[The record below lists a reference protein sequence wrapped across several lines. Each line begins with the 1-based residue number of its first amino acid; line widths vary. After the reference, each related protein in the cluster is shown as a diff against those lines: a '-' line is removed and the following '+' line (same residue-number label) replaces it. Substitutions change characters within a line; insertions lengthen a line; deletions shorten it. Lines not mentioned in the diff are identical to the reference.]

1 MKKQIFMTKKFL
13 LVILTLLM
21 LVGLT
26 ACGGETLD
34 MRSTLPGEWFVWHW
48 YYVEGDD
55 GFYDNAVFYTFT
67 EDGKLTIKENVDG
80 AEAIEATYVWENNN
94 TIIVSY
100 PEGTSET
107 FEITHHKY
115 DGRDE
120 LKYTNVDT
128 GLILSMENM
137 SDWTED

>member
-1 MKKQIFMTKKFL
+1 MKTQIFECKKIVAIFL
-13 LVILTLLM
+13 AVLM

-26 ACGGETLD
+26 ACGGETKD
-34 MRSTLPGEWFVWHW
+34 VKSTLPGEWFVWHW
-48 YYVEGDD
+48 YYVEGDS

-80 AEAIEATYVWENNN
+80 AEAIEATYVWDNDN

-100 PEGTSET
+100 PDGTTET
-107 FEITHHKY
+107 FEIAHHKY
-115 DGRDE
+115 EGRNE

-128 GLILSMENM
+128 GLILSMQHI